1 MATPTSVEAL
11 APGDHACLT
20 FSDPDERLDI
30 VAAFVQDGLGRG
42 HKVMAFTES
51 IAPERLSLELTDRGI
66 PVEEKLADGQLA
78 VFTSDESWL
87 AGGEPTAEGMIDLLA
102 RHVDRASREGYAG
115 LRVTA
120 DMCWATRP
128 VARAEQ
134 LPIFEAEVGELFAD
148 GRLTAICQYDRQS
161 FDAVTLAFATS
172 SHSCVVAAVV
182 YHEDPV
188 LRICRQ
194 HTPPGIRL
202 AGEIDYVHADKLA
215 LALSEA
221 ARLDH
226 DFQVNLA
233 KLRFMDAAA
242 ATTIVR
248 GALNLPLG
256 RVMHVVCGGAVYRM
270 LQLVGASEVPALRV
284 TRTHGEL

>member
-11 APGDHACLT
+11 VPGDHACLT

-30 VAAFVQDGLGRG
+30 VAAFVRDGFGRG

-51 IAPERLSLELTDRGI
+51 IPPQRLSLELSERGV
-66 PVEEKLADGQLA
+66 PAAEKVAEGQLTI
-78 VFTSDESWL
+78 FSTDESWL
-87 AGGEPTAEGMIDLLA
+87 AHGEPTAAGMIDLLA

-134 LPIFEAEVGELFAD
+134 LPIFEAEVGELFSD
-148 GRLTAICQYDRQS
+148 GRLTAICQYDRQT
-161 FDAVTLAFATS
+161 FDAVTLSFATA
-172 SHSCVVAAVV
+172 SHSCHVAATV

-194 HTPPGIRL
+194 HSPPGIRL
-202 AGEIDYVHADKLA
+202 AGEIDYRHADTLA
-215 LALSEA
+215 LALGEA
-221 ARLDH
+221 ARLND

-233 KLRFMDAAA
+233 KLRFMDAAT
-242 ATTIVR
+242 ATTVVR
-248 GALNLPLG
+248 GALSLPAD
-256 RVMHVVCGGAVYRM
+256 RVMTVVCGGPVARM
-270 LQLVGASEVPALRV
+270 LHLVSAGEVPSLRV
-284 TRTHGEL
+284 TRTHGEF

>member
-30 VAAFVQDGLGRG
+30 LAAFVHDGLCRG

-51 IAPERLSLELTDRGI
+51 IAPERLTAELTDRGV
-66 PVEEKLADGQLA
+66 PVAQRRAAGQLA
-78 VFTSDESWL
+78 LFSSDESWL
-87 AGGEPTAEGMIDLLA
+87 AEGEPTASGMIDLLA
-102 RHVDRASREGYAG
+102 RHIDRASREGYAG

-128 VARAEQ
+128 IAGAEQ
-134 LPIFEAEVGELFAD
+134 LPIFEAEVGALFAD

-161 FDAVTLAFATS
+161 FDAVTLSFATA
-172 SHSCVVAAVV
+172 SHSCLVAATV

-194 HTPPGIRL
+194 HSPPGIRL
-202 AGEIDYVHADKLA
+202 AGEIDYTHADKLA
-215 LALSEA
+215 LALGEA
-221 ARLDH
+221 ARLNDE
-226 DFQVNLA
+226 FQVNLA
-233 KLRFMDAAA
+233 KLRFMDAAT
-242 ATTIVR
+242 ATTIAR
-248 GALNLPLG
+248 GALALPPG
-256 RVMHVVCGGAVYRM
+256 RVMTIVCGGAVHRM
-270 LQLVGASEVPALRV
+270 LRLVGAGEVPALRM
-284 TRTHGEL
+284 TKAHGEP